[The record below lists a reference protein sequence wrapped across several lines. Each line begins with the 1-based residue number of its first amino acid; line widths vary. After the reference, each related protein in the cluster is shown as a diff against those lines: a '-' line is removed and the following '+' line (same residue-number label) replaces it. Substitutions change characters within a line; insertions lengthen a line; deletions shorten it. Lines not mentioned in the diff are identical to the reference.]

1 MKMRWLIGC
10 AGLTILILL
19 GVPADSF
26 AQSSIEDKPYFGLGI
41 RSSPE
46 YDGAP
51 LQQPNVIP
59 VVRYYGR
66 TLFVRTTQGVFEGG
80 ARAGLG
86 PGLALGLQVAYE
98 AGYRVSES
106 EILRPSGPE
115 LPSLVLA
122 GSVLA
127 VRPMYE
133 VDAGASIGPHIE
145 FDKTI
150 SRVPIKVLGRLRR
163 RVVGDSGSQVDLR
176 FSSGIYGNQ
185 RIRMGLFVQE
195 TWANTR
201 SMQMYYGIPVAAPG
215 SDLPAFEAH
224 GGRLFTAVGLMGS
237 IDFTPKYLV
246 LWSAEHRQ
254 LAGDAARSPLTRQ
267 TSNQYFSIG
276 IARRLF

>member
-1 MKMRWLIGC
+1 MINWLICGTGSL
-10 AGLTILILL
+10 AILILL
-19 GVPADSF
+19 GIPADCF
-26 AQSSIEDKPYFGLGI
+26 AQSSIEDKPYFGLGV
-41 RSSPE
+41 RSNPE

-51 LQQPNVIP
+51 VQQPNVIP

-80 ARAGLG
+80 ARAGLR

-106 EILRPSGPE
+106 DILRPHGPE
-115 LPSLVLA
+115 LPTLVVR
-122 GSVLA
+122 GSVVA
-127 VRPMYE
+127 VRPTYE
-133 VDAGASIGPHIE
+133 VDAGASIGPHLE

-150 SRVPIKVLGRLRR
+150 GAVPINVLGRLRR
-163 RVVGDSGSQVDLR
+163 RVSGDSGSQVDLR

-215 SDLPAFEAH
+215 SDLPAFETH
-224 GGRLFTAVGLMGS
+224 GGRLFTGFGLMGS
-237 IDFTPKYLV
+237 IDVTPTYLIV
-246 LWSAEHRQ
+246 WSAEHR
-254 LAGDAARSPLTRQ
+254 LLSGDAARSPLTRQ

-276 IARRLF
+276 MARRF